1 VHVSAFPG
9 LQSGFFFQDQLWFP
23 LHKRGFLNYQC
34 SGDNTVSE
42 DGTDSGRRRFL
53 VGSTSVVGVAGVVA
67 AAVPFVGSWSP
78 SAKARAAGAAVRVDI
93 STIEEG
99 GILGPIPAWRGRPI
113 FIVRRSAEALAALP
127 GLDGTLQDPASTQP
141 EQPEYA
147 TNAHRSREP
156 EILVLVGLCPHLFCS
171 PTPRLELRA
180 EPFDEQ
186 WKGGFFCP
194 CHGSR
199 FDLAGRVYQGSPASR
214 NMQVPPY
221 FFESE
226 SVLVIGEDGVNT

>member
-1 VHVSAFPG
+1 M
-9 LQSGFFFQDQLWFP
+9 
-23 LHKRGFLNYQC
+23 
-34 SGDNTVSE
+34 SE

-53 VGSTSVVGVAGVVA
+53 LGSTSVVGVAGVVGA
-67 AAVPFVGSWSP
+67 VVPFVGSWSP
-78 SAKARAAGAAVRVDI
+78 SAKARAAGAAVRIDI
-93 STIEEG
+93 SQVEEG
-99 GILGPIPAWRGRPI
+99 AIMGPIPAWRGRPI
-113 FIVRRSAEALAALP
+113 FIVRRTAEALAALP
-127 GLDGTLQDPASTQP
+127 GVADRLQDPDSTQP

-171 PTPRLELRA
+171 PTPHIELRA
-180 EPFDEQ
+180 EPFDED

-199 FDLAGRVYQGSPASR
+199 FDLAGRVFQGSPASR

-221 FFESE
+221 YYESE
-226 SVLVIGEDGVNT
+226 TVLVIGEDGVSA